1 MRAQSIVESLELAAS
16 RCDDLAPLVYAR
28 LFAERPD
35 LAPRFGENGR
45 LVQGEMLAR
54 TIETIL
60 DFVTGDAYAS
70 NLVASEASAHA
81 TYDVP
86 PETFAGFFRVV
97 AETLRNLLANDWTGE
112 MDQAWRELLD
122 DLSGLATAEGAAA

>member
-1 MRAQSIVESLELAAS
+1 
-16 RCDDLAPLVYAR
+16 
-28 LFAERPD
+28 
-35 LAPRFGENGR
+35 
-45 LVQGEMLAR
+45 MLAR

-112 MDQAWRELLD
+112 MDQAWRELVD